1 MSAPTDRLNDPNS
14 VSFYAPKGP
23 RAVRLSEVSEAAAA
37 LVPADFGGEVRNGP
51 RGELLDPDAAI
62 QQLRARRALAP
73 DLPPVPPMPIHTRS
87 WSVAALRL
95 TSVVAA
101 AAVIAFIAVEY
112 VPLPDPLREPAADR
126 ELQLVAASPRPTAS
140 LAVQR
145 PLPIQARLTVQD
157 TRASKDE
164 PAPLGVTLQ
173 GRADAAV
180 VVIVGLPAG
189 MTVSTG
195 DALGADAWQV
205 PAADLADARI
215 VPPKNFVG
223 PADVIVELRLAD
235 NAVVDRRSLH
245 LEWTDVAGAAAP
257 AAPAVAAP
265 LRRPLDRDEIAALLR
280 RGKELVASGDLAAAR
295 LVLRPAAEAQDAE
308 AALALAATYDPL
320 VLRELKVFGVTADAA
335 MARDWYEKAKE
346 LGSAEA
352 PRRLEKLAS
361 APR

>member
-1 MSAPTDRLNDPNS
+1 
-14 VSFYAPKGP
+14 
-23 RAVRLSEVSEAAAA
+23 
-37 LVPADFGGEVRNGP
+37 
-51 RGELLDPDAAI
+51 
-62 QQLRARRALAP
+62 
-73 DLPPVPPMPIHTRS
+73 
-87 WSVAALRL
+87 
-95 TSVVAA
+95 
-101 AAVIAFIAVEY
+101 
-112 VPLPDPLREPAADR
+112 
-126 ELQLVAASPRPTAS
+126 
-140 LAVQR
+140 
-145 PLPIQARLTVQD
+145 
-157 TRASKDE
+157 
-164 PAPLGVTLQ
+164 
-173 GRADAAV
+173 

-205 PAADLADARI
+205 PAADLAEARI

-223 PADVIVELRLAD
+223 PVDVIAELRLAD

-245 LEWTDVAGAAAP
+245 LEWTDVAVAAAP

-265 LRRPLDRDEIAALLR
+265 LRRPLDRDEIATLLR